1 MSTQAE
7 KAERFLARHRGP
19 TPLLMPNA
27 WDPGTARLFESL
39 GFEAVA
45 TTSSGHAATLAR
57 LDGGVTRDEVLEHAA
72 ALVAAVDLPV
82 SCDYENGFADDPAS
96 VAANVELAVATG
108 LAGGSIEDYAR
119 RSEDPIYEIGL
130 ATERIAAAAEVA
142 HRGPVRY
149 VLTARAE
156 NFLRG
161 NPSLDDTITRLQRYQ
176 EAGADALF
184 APGVRDAA
192 DLRRLIESVDLPVN
206 VIAGAGMPTIAELGA
221 LGVGRVSVGGTFAAV
236 AAGAVAQAARELLEQ
251 GTYGFAPLANEGRTA
266 MRAAFSRE

>member
-7 KAERFLARHRGP
+7 KAERFLARHRGA
-19 TPLLMPNA
+19 TPLLLPNA

-57 LDGGVTRDEVLEHAA
+57 LDGGVTRDEALAHAA
-72 ALVAAVDLPV
+72 ALVGAVDLPV
-82 SCDYENGFADDPAS
+82 SCDFENGVADAPAA

-108 LAGGSIEDYAR
+108 LAGCSVEDYAR
-119 RSEDPIYEIGL
+119 RADDPIYELGL
-130 ATERIAAAAEVA
+130 AAERVAAAAEVA
-142 HRGPVRY
+142 HRGPVHF

-176 EAGADALF
+176 EAGADVLF

-192 DLRRLIESVDLPVN
+192 DIKRVVESVDRPVN
-206 VIAGAGMPTIAELGA
+206 VIAVPGVPEIAELGA

-236 AAGAVAQAARELLEQ
+236 AAGAVAQAAREWLEH
-251 GTYGFAPLANEGRTA
+251 GTYGFASLANEGRTV
-266 MRAAFSRE
+266 MRAAFSPR